1 MVDHNA
7 SLDEGFQKESRF
19 DEIAARLLTSR
30 LSAVTHGR
38 LRLTLPSGLSV
49 NIGRGGEIE
58 AVLRLNSYA
67 LVWRAMRRGMIGF
80 ADSYMNQE
88 IETPDLGA
96 VMRFFLA
103 NFSTFDSAGGGWFRT
118 RIFDRLG
125 HRRRGNTRAGS
136 RRNIAAHYDLGNAFY
151 ALWLD
156 SSMTYSSGIY
166 DCGTETLAEGQEAK
180 CRLILDTAAVEPDN
194 QILEI
199 GCGWGSMAERLVQ
212 AGGDVTAITVSAEQ
226 FEHAHSRI
234 VKGGLGHR
242 ADVRFQDYRDVEG
255 EFDRIISV
263 EMIEAVGEEH
273 WAHYFHQLK
282 ERLVPGGHAV
292 IQAITIRE
300 ESFEAY
306 RRHPDFIQRYIFPGG
321 MLPTVSIL
329 EEQAER
335 NGLEF
340 ESIRRFGESYA
351 RTLRDWRQRFLEVWP
366 EVQALGFD
374 DRFRRMWLYY
384 LTYCEVG
391 FETGLIDVGVYKF
404 VRRD

>member
-7 SLDEGFQKESRF
+7 ALDEGFHRTSPL
-19 DEIAARLLTSR
+19 DEVAARLLTSR
-30 LSAVTHGR
+30 LSEVTHGR
-38 LRLTLPSGLSV
+38 LRLTLPSGRSV
-49 NIGRGGEIE
+49 DIGSGGDVD

-67 LVWRAMRRGMIGF
+67 LVWRAMRRGLIGF

-103 NFSTFDSAGGGWFRT
+103 NFSAFDNAGGGWFRT
-118 RIFDRLG
+118 RIFDRFG
-125 HRRRGNTRAGS
+125 HRRKANTKAGS

-156 SSMTYSSGIY
+156 PSMTYSSGIY
-166 DCGTETLAEGQEAK
+166 ECGSETLAEAQEAK
-180 CRLILDTAAVEPDN
+180 CRLVLEAVAVEPGN

-199 GCGWGSMAERLVQ
+199 GCGWGSMAERLVE
-212 AGGDVTAITVSAEQ
+212 AGGDVTAITVSAAQ
-226 FEHAHSRI
+226 FEYAHSQI
-234 VKGGLGHR
+234 VKRRLGDR

-255 EFDRIISV
+255 EFDRIVSV

-273 WAHYFHQLK
+273 WAQYFGQLN
-282 ERLVPGGHAV
+282 ERLIPGGHAV

-329 EEQAER
+329 KEQAER
-335 NGLEF
+335 HELAF
-340 ESIRRFGESYA
+340 ESVRRFGQSYA

-374 DRFRRMWLYY
+374 ERFRRMWLYY

-391 FETGLIDVGVYKF
+391 FETGLIDVGVYRF
-404 VRRD
+404 VRRG

>member
-7 SLDEGFQKESRF
+7 ALDERFGKESRL
-19 DEIAARLLTSR
+19 DEIAARLLASR
-30 LSAVTHGR
+30 LSDVSVGR
-38 LRLTLPSGLSV
+38 LRLTLPSGRAVDVGS
-49 NIGRGGEIE
+49 GDEIE
-58 AVLRLNSYA
+58 ATLRLKSYA
-67 LVWRAMRRGMIGF
+67 LVWRALRRGIIGF

-96 VMRFFLA
+96 VMRLFLA

-125 HRRRGNTRAGS
+125 HRRKANTKAGS

-156 SSMTYSSGIY
+156 PSMTYSSGIY
-166 DCGTETLAEGQEAK
+166 ESGRETLDVAQEAK
-180 CRLILDTAAVEPDN
+180 CRLVLDELDVEPGN
-194 QILEI
+194 RVLEI
-199 GCGWGSMAERLVQ
+199 GCGWGSMAQRIAK

-226 FEHAHSRI
+226 FDLARARI
-234 VKGGLGHR
+234 AQSGLAQR
-242 ADVRFQDYRDVEG
+242 AEVRFQDYRDVEG
-255 EFDRIISV
+255 QFDRIVSV

-273 WAHYFHQLK
+273 WARFFGQVN

-300 ESFEAY
+300 ESFEVY

-329 EEQAER
+329 EEQAEKH
-335 NGLEF
+335 GLEF
-340 ESIRRFGESYA
+340 ESVRRFGQSYA
-351 RTLRDWRQRFLEVWP
+351 RTLCDWRHRFLEAWP
-366 EVQALGFD
+366 EIEALGFD
-374 DRFRRMWLYY
+374 ERFRRMWLYY

-391 FETGLIDVGVYKF
+391 FETGLIDVGVYRF
-404 VRRD
+404 TRRD